1 VSRTLWRTV
10 RLWAV
15 VVLLLFCAYSG
26 IVGGLDALRSVSTPG
41 QRIAGASQLV
51 YGISAV
57 AALLALLLRRRWSM
71 PLLLVWGAAL
81 TLTGGMAPV
90 VWGEQNALVGLLG
103 AAVVAPIV
111 GLVLWACRSHNRGT
125 VSSPP
130 PRSGAET

>member
-1 VSRTLWRTV
+1 MSRTLWWTV

-15 VVLLLFCAYSG
+15 VVLLLFCAYGG
-26 IVGGLDALRSVSTPG
+26 IVVGLDALRSVSTPG

-111 GLVLWACRSHNRGT
+111 GLVLWACRSHNRGA

-130 PRSGAET
+130 PRSGAEI